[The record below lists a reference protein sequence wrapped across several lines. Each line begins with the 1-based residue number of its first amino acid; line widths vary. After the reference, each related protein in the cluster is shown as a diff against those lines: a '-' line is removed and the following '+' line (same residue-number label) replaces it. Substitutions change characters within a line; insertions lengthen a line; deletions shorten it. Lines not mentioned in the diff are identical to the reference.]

1 MASPDPNS
9 PDSNPLQSQSRLLA
23 SLQALIEVVARL
35 RAPDGC
41 PWDQAQTPATLTP
54 YILEEAYETVAAIR
68 SGQSE
73 EICEELGDLLLQV
86 VLQAQIF
93 GESGQFDL
101 GTVAETIAAKLVR
114 RHPHVFGSDGSD
126 AGLTLSA
133 GDVEQLWE
141 QTKRAERPTEILSD
155 RLKHYAET
163 LPPLMAAHKI
173 SRQVVKTGFEWPT
186 VEGVW
191 AKVAEEQAELRQALQ
206 QPTEGIPASEQARIR
221 QQQLAELGDLLFTVV
236 NLGRWY
242 GLDPA
247 EALALTNQKF
257 VRRFQHM
264 EQQLAQDPAWGGQQL
279 GDLDLAA
286 LDQLWQQAK
295 QDL

>member
-1 MASPDPNS
+1 MASPEPE
-9 PDSNPLQSQSRLLA
+9 QSRSRILA
-23 SLQALIEVVARL
+23 SLESLIEVVARL
-35 RAPDGC
+35 RSPEGC

-93 GESGQFDL
+93 GESGHFDL

-114 RHPHVFGSDGSD
+114 RHPHVFPDPSDPD
-126 AGLTLSA
+126 VFEAGLTLSA
-133 GDVEQLWE
+133 GDVEHLWE

-155 RLKHYAET
+155 RLKHYADT
-163 LPPLMAAHKI
+163 LPPLMAADKI
-173 SRQVVKTGFEWPT
+173 SRQVVKAGFEWPT

-247 EALALTNQKF
+247 EALALTNHKF
-257 VRRFQHM
+257 ARRFQYM
-264 EQQLAQDPAWGGQQL
+264 EQQLAQDPTWLGKQL
-279 GDLDLAA
+279 SDLDLAA

-295 QDL
+295 QEL